1 LTRDELANCL
11 TRCGKGDRVALSHF
25 YAATSAKLFGV
36 IVRILAERAEAEDVL
51 QDVYVTIWSKAA
63 EFDPARASP
72 ITWAATIARNRAID
86 RFRSRGRRPTA
97 PIEAAWDVADD
108 SEAADAALERSD
120 EAKRLQAALSKL
132 EPRAAA
138 AIRAAFFEGATYQT
152 LAARAGMPEGTMK
165 SLIRRGLLAMR
176 KELAA

>member
-1 LTRDELANCL
+1 VTREDLAKCL
-11 TRCGKGDRVALSHF
+11 TRCGNGDRVALNHF

-86 RFRSRGRRPTA
+86 RLRARGRRPTS

-108 SEAADAALERSD
+108 SETADVTLERSQ
-120 EAKRLQAALSKL
+120 EANRIAAALATL
-132 EPRAAA
+132 EPRAAS

-152 LAARAGMPEGTMK
+152 LAARAGVPEGTMK
-165 SLIRRGLLAMR
+165 SMIRRGLLSLR